1 MRDAAWDE
9 GAGKWRVKIRKPKA
23 DGSATGEDGSGAF
36 EEFED
41 TADLLFT
48 GLGALSR
55 WDWPDVEG
63 LKQFKGPVIHS
74 AQWEVGGGDGLASGS
89 ATSARR
95 GWEEDVKDWGD
106 KRVAVIG
113 VVRMIVLDAIIIE
126 YWLIFYVAGIFC
138 TSDRSCAPTEG
149 REVVQLCPWQNVARI
164 AVCREQDDGTARPRP
179 HFRQL

>member
-9 GAGKWRVKIRKPKA
+9 GAGKWRVKIRRPKA
-23 DGSATGEDGSGAF
+23 GGSTTGEDGYGVF

-41 TADLLFT
+41 SADLLFT

-63 LKQFKGPVIHS
+63 LKEFKGPVIHS

-89 ATSARR
+89 ATGARR

-113 VVRMIVLDAIIIE
+113 VVRILALDAAIME
-126 YWLIFYVAGIFC
+126 Y
-138 TSDRSCAPTEG
+138 
-149 REVVQLCPWQNVARI
+149 
-164 AVCREQDDGTARPRP
+164 
-179 HFRQL
+179 